1 MLSLREA
8 GKRMKEKMTSNIKAE
23 TKAKAVSVNN
33 GNKPLLSIRGI
44 RKSFDD
50 LKVLCGID
58 LDVERGDVTAILGPS
73 GSGKTTLLRC
83 INFLEQADGGSM
95 SFGGRSYEF
104 GHVTKREMAVFRKK
118 TGFVFQNY
126 NLFANKTALQNVT
139 EGLIIARKM
148 PKSEAEERGFEAL
161 SRVGLSD
168 RKDYYPSQLS
178 GGQQQRVAIARA
190 MATEPEIIFFD
201 EPTSALDPELT
212 GEVLSVMRDL
222 ASEGMTML
230 VVTHE
235 MGFARNVSNKVVF
248 MEHGVIVESGSSR
261 EIFEAPKEER
271 TRLFL
276 RNAIE
281 SAG

>member
-8 GKRMKEKMTSNIKAE
+8 GDGIKEIRDMD
-23 TKAKAVSVNN
+23 
-33 GNKPLLSIRGI
+33 KPLLRVRGI

-104 GHVTKREMAVFRKK
+104 GHVTKREMAAFRKK

-148 PKSEAEERGFEAL
+148 PKSEAEERGLEAL

-168 RKDYYPSQLS
+168 RRDYYPSQLS